1 MFLPNAPTKDFGLD
15 RFPSTLIVPFT
26 SHAKTRKWERVS
38 AIVVLAQ
45 QFQGDARRRFFI
57 RRKFS
62 DPYGARYQNSFSL
75 GSEQFQDDTKSVLFG
90 GLSQKDCNVSLIL
103 TLSTY
108 IPISQL
114 EDREW

>member
-1 MFLPNAPTKDFGLD
+1 MFLPNAPAKDFSLYS
-15 RFPSTLIVPFT
+15 FPRTLVVPPM
-26 SHAKTRKWERVS
+26 SYAKTRKRKRVS

-45 QFQGDARRRFFI
+45 QFQGDTGRRFFI

-62 DPYGARYQNSFSL
+62 DPHGACYQNSFSSGPSNFRMIPKVYFL
-75 GSEQFQDDTKSVLFG
+75 EVCPP
-90 GLSQKDCNVSLIL
+90 KDCNVSLIL